1 MTYTIRMDTAEHD
14 LLKMAARIYGTKPS
28 ALSVQI
34 LSDGIHELLTPEGID
49 RWIEE
54 QWGPIRAAAIE
65 MQKENLAP

>member
-14 LLKMAARIYGTKPS
+14 LLKMAARVYSTKPS
-28 ALSVQI
+28 TLAVQI

-54 QWGPIRAAAIE
+54 QWGPIRAAVIE
-65 MQKENLAP
+65 MRKENLAP